1 MIIRGRE
8 DFEKYILQSLGEPV
22 IQVNVSHEQLGNCI
36 DDALSMFHQY
46 NHEGSIRC
54 ILKQIITPSIL
65 RLSKNY
71 DLKNLSGTI
80 RGITSNATAD
90 LVYDGIDDRGKN
102 TNGVI
107 YCQKVVGKF
116 QAGEVIEVGKDKF
129 VLSNN
134 PDNFFEEGI
143 IDSHKIKVPDW
154 ILGVTRILPY
164 GQMSS
169 ANNLFDLQYQI
180 RLNDFTAYDTFHTG
194 DIVYFESVMEHI
206 DLINFEL
213 NAKPQYTFN
222 QYEGYLYPLVNWGL
236 DFGVGQYMVIECVR
250 MIDPKNSPRVWND
263 VWLKKYAVALTKKQW
278 GMNLSKFQNMQL
290 PGGVTFNGSEM
301 YQQAQAD
308 IDKLEE
314 QLLNLFPT
322 QAFRMG

>member
-22 IQVNVSHEQLGNCI
+22 IQVNVSHEQLENCI

-54 ILKQIITPSIL
+54 ILKQIITPSVL

-80 RGITSNATAD
+80 IGVTSNATAD
-90 LVYDGIDDRGKN
+90 LVFDGIDDRGKN

-116 QAGEVIEVGKDKF
+116 QAGEVIEVGNKKF

-213 NAKPQYTFN
+213 NAKPQYSFN
-222 QYEGYLYPLVNWGL
+222 QYEGYLYPLVNWGF

-250 MIDPKNSPRVWND
+250 MIDPKQSPRVWND

>member
-22 IQVNVSHEQLGNCI
+22 IQVNVSHEQLENCI

-54 ILKQIITPSIL
+54 ILKQIITPSVL

-80 RGITSNATAD
+80 IGVTSNATAD
-90 LVYDGIDDRGKN
+90 LVFDGIDDRGKN

-116 QAGEVIEVGKDKF
+116 QAGEVIEVGNKKF

-134 PDNFFEEGI
+134 TDNFFEEGI

-213 NAKPQYTFN
+213 NAKPQYSFN
-222 QYEGYLYPLVNWGL
+222 QYEGYLYPLVNWGF

-250 MIDPKNSPRVWND
+250 MIDPKQSPRVWND